1 MSSSSVKIVWVVAPV
16 FNDWDS
22 FSFLLKDLV
31 KMAAGLPGI
40 RFFYLAVDDASSI
53 PPPGDSFPCPLTL
66 LRLRRNLGHQRAIS
80 VGLSWLH
87 EYHKEADCTIVMDA
101 DGEDDPAAIP
111 AIIAEHE
118 KNGKRIVFA
127 SRKKRMESAT
137 FRIAYFWYK
146 LFFRVLTGHRI
157 SFGNFS
163 LIPASLLPG
172 VVNVSEIW
180 NHYSGGIMK
189 AGLPIS
195 TVPLN
200 RKQRYCGKSRMNTQA
215 LVLHGLRSV
224 SVYLDRVAARL
235 ILFFLAMAALFGLG
249 IIVVLYFRFFTDL
262 AIPGWATTALSGLLI
277 LLFQALI
284 GTLFLTFVVLAQNTQ
299 RLVIPAI
306 HYKDYLDAVENLP
319 TEKTSQD

>member
-1 MSSSSVKIVWVVAPV
+1 MSPSSVKIVWVVTPV

-22 FSFLLKDLV
+22 FSYLLKDLMR
-31 KMAAGLPGI
+31 MADGIPGY

-53 PPPGDSFPCPLTL
+53 PPPREGLSCPFTL
-66 LRLRRNLGHQRAIS
+66 LKLRRNLGHQRAIS

-111 AIIAEHE
+111 AILAEYE
-118 KNGKRIVFA
+118 KNGKQIVFA
-127 SRKKRMESAT
+127 SRKKRMESAA
-137 FRIAYFWYK
+137 FRMAYFWYK

-157 SFGNFS
+157 SFGNYS
-163 LIPASLLPG
+163 LVPASLLSA

-189 AGLPIS
+189 AGLPLA
-195 TVPLN
+195 TVPFD
-200 RKQRYCGKSRMNTQA
+200 RKQRYSGKSRMNTQS

-235 ILFFLAMAALFGLG
+235 ILFFLALAALFGLG
-249 IIVVLYFRFFTDL
+249 ILAVLYFRYFTDL

-319 TEKTSQD
+319 SETTSQS